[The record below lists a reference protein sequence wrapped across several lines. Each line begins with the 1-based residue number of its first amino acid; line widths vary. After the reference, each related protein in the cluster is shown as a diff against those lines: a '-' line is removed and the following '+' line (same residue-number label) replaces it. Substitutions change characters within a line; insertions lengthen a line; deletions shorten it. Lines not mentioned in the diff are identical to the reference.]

1 MAENEMKMKA
11 EAVPALEK
19 KKKEKQHLKPN
30 LHNKTVRPTTADR
43 VFQILVDVFMVFI
56 LLVIVIPVWSTIT
69 LSFRP
74 NTYIGTYLEGMFMAP
89 WDWSIDAY
97 KALLGNDGFA
107 LAFFNSMKILVG
119 GVICA
124 LFLTIPMAYVM
135 SVKSL
140 PGRKILSVIVII
152 PYVFNV
158 GMIPAYLLVTSIGL
172 QNHLA
177 AVFLPGAI
185 STYNLIQPHHHE
197 AVL

>member
-97 KALLGNDGFA
+97 KALLGNDGF
-107 LAFFNSMKILVG
+107 
-119 GVICA
+119 
-124 LFLTIPMAYVM
+124 
-135 SVKSL
+135 
-140 PGRKILSVIVII
+140 ILSMLC
-152 PYVFNV
+152 P
-158 GMIPAYLLVTSIGL
+158 
-172 QNHLA
+172 
-177 AVFLPGAI
+177 
-185 STYNLIQPHHHE
+185 
-197 AVL
+197 